1 MLSYH
6 AFVRLYGTGDAF
18 VDEEN
23 YNEYVHEQEMY
34 NGFRCSD
41 DDAEDDAEEDTD
53 ED

>member
-34 NGFRCSD
+34 NGFRYNVD
-41 DDAEDDAEEDTD
+41 EE
-53 ED
+53 EEEEEESE